1 MDRFSKFKQKNE
13 IYEKFEEFLSKLVW
27 RETLFKF
34 LHLNQNGL
42 HANAIA
48 MA

>member
-1 MDRFSKFKQKNE
+1 MVRFSKFKQKND
-13 IYEKFEEFLSKLVW
+13 IYEKFEESLQ
-27 RETLFKF
+27 TLFNF
-34 LHLNQNGL
+34 LDLNQNGL